1 MTVMYTYFMIH
12 RKTNDPELGEYHTF
26 GIAVYRQLWREPVT
40 VLRDVA
46 LDGDLVFR
54 MVQTFNKHHLSPL
67 HLKDAVLDMLE

>member
-1 MTVMYTYFMIH
+1 MYTYFVIH

-26 GIAVYRQLWREPVT
+26 GIAVYGQLWREPVA
-40 VLRDVA
+40 VLWDVA

-54 MVQTFNKHHLSPL
+54 MVRTFNEHCLSPL